1 MKTDLDI
8 KKTLVLGA
16 SLKVE
21 RYSNQAINMLRDYD
35 HSVLAHGLREGEVR
49 DVNIVNDLKAL
60 EGEKIDTITLY
71 LNPQRQ
77 EQYQEWIIRMK
88 PRRVI
93 FNPGTENPGFM
104 AKLTAN
110 GILPVVACTLVM
122 LRTRQYD

>member
-60 EGEKIDTITLY
+60 EGENIDTITLY

-77 EQYQEWIIRMK
+77 EQYQEWIIGMK

-110 GILPVVACTLVM
+110 GIHPVVACTLVM